1 MVTSWSLGNSWNIL
15 NRASIQQGWPKR
27 RAIETNLCQ
36 RASNNWWQEMNKN
49 PSFSFKISFFSRPNL
64 FDCAA
69 VERCS
74 SRIHSIIHMMNH
86 ILKDKV
92 QEKGDPLRGNI
103 LTFVWPCATHRF
115 QGSDLRFYTVLF
127 RCCSNFFYGQPRRG
141 GFSWDCRWFLPSCV
155 EMSIFGDSLGRV
167 VPRSKTKKTTRSLE
181 IGERTLWNLMSFYLR
196 KTETILRSLLNHLRF
211 VRIPSDSFGICL
223 VFSSKTIILS
233 LNNHQH
239 VRVKNYGC
247 RIDIYVSAVFSR
259 FM

>member
-1 MVTSWSLGNSWNIL
+1 
-15 NRASIQQGWPKR
+15 
-27 RAIETNLCQ
+27 
-36 RASNNWWQEMNKN
+36 
-49 PSFSFKISFFSRPNL
+49 
-64 FDCAA
+64 
-69 VERCS
+69 
-74 SRIHSIIHMMNH
+74 MNH

-141 GFSWDCRWFLPSCV
+141 WIFLRLSLISPVLRGDVYLWWLVGPRRAQKQNEKDDQVSWNW
-155 EMSIFGDSLGRV
+155 G
-167 VPRSKTKKTTRSLE
+167 KNSLE
-181 IGERTLWNLMSFYLR
+181 SHVFLSKEDRDNSSVTFESFEVRSNSQRLIRNLFS
-196 KTETILRSLLNHLRF
+196 
-211 VRIPSDSFGICL
+211 
-223 VFSSKTIILS
+223 FSSKTIILS

-239 VRVKNYGC
+239 VRVNNYGC